1 MLRITVPLSC
11 ALLVAVGGTAVAG
24 ASVAGPPSID
34 GWRLTLPIESSS
46 GSVKVLNPAELYSPY
61 LTRADDGSL
70 DFWAPTSGTTTSHS
84 GSPRTELI
92 DNTGFTS
99 GTGGVH
105 TLAATVTVG
114 QVPKTSKT
122 IILGQIHGDQD
133 LSSDPYTMLY
143 YTGGTVHVKVNQQN
157 ASGDNY
163 LDYPLLT
170 GVGLG
175 TTFSYTI
182 TDQGDGKLHFTATT
196 AGSTQQKT
204 APVPSAWSGEDVRF
218 QAGDYEQLKGD
229 PEDGDGGKVVFSA
242 LTAT

>member
-1 MLRITVPLSC
+1 MVRFMIPLACS
-11 ALLVAVGGTAVAG
+11 LLLASGGVAAAE
-24 ASVAGPPSID
+24 ASVVSPPTID
-34 GWRLTLPIESSS
+34 GWRLTLPIESDS
-46 GSVKVLNPAELYSPY
+46 GSVKVLNPAELDPPY

-70 DFWAPTSGTTTSHS
+70 DFWAPTAGTTTSHS

-99 GTGGVH
+99 GTGGTH
-105 TLAATVTVG
+105 TLAATVTVN

-122 IILGQIHGDQD
+122 IVLGQIHGDHD
-133 LSSDPYTMLY
+133 LSSDPYTLLY

-157 ASGDNY
+157 SSGSNY

-182 TDQGDGKLHFTATT
+182 TDQGDGTLHFTA
-196 AGSTQQKT
+196 ARNGSTQEKT

-229 PEDGDGGKVVFSA
+229 PEDGDGGKVAFSA
-242 LTAT
+242 LTAS